1 MYLLSPNL
9 RCLLIATL
17 ALPLCFAL
25 AGCPSKGGGD
35 EAGDPILI
43 GEISSITGKEGA
55 FGQSAHRGIVLA
67 IEEANA
73 RGGVLGGRSLRLL
86 TEDNQSKAGGSGT
99 AARKLISRNKVV
111 AILGEVV
118 SSRSLEIASIAQLTH
133 TPMISPAS
141 TAESVTQAG
150 DYVFRVC
157 FLDSFQGT
165 VMGKFAYEMLGLRR
179 VAILSSVSSAYS
191 VGLAKHFKETF
202 VGLGGTIAVEQK
214 FAEGDKDFKAQLT
227 AIRAS
232 GIDAIYVPA
241 YYTETALISKQAREL
256 GLTIPLM
263 GGDGWGSPE
272 LLEIGGAAVE
282 GIYYST
288 HYSPESTAAQVVEFV
303 SKYRERWGGETPDAF
318 AALGYDAAL
327 LLIDSLERAGTTESA
342 ALRDAIAATRDL
354 LGATGRTAIDENGNA
369 SKAATIMTVKN
380 GRFTYV
386 GEVASE
392 PSQ

>member
-1 MYLLSPNL
+1 MNSLAPHFRSA
-9 RCLLIATL
+9 LIAAF
-17 ALPLCFAL
+17 ALPLCL
-25 AGCPSKGGGD
+25 AFSGCAPKGGD
-35 EAGDPILI
+35 DSAGDSILI

-67 IEEANA
+67 LEEANA
-73 RGGVLGGRSLRLL
+73 RGGVLGGRQLRLL

-118 SSRSLEIASIAQLTH
+118 SSRSLEIASIAQLTQ

-150 DYVFRVC
+150 DYIFRVC

-165 VMGKFAYEMLGLRR
+165 VMGKFAYETLGLRR

-202 VGLGGTIAVEQK
+202 AAEGGTIAAEQK

-232 GIDAIYVPA
+232 GVDAIYVPA

-272 LLEIGGAAVE
+272 LLEIGGDAVE

-288 HYSPESTAAQVVEFV
+288 HYSPESTAPQVLEFV
-303 SKYRERWGGETPDAF
+303 SNYRTTSHQF
-318 AALGYDAAL
+318 A
-327 LLIDSLERAGTTESA
+327 RAC
-342 ALRDAIAATRDL
+342 
-354 LGATGRTAIDENGNA
+354 GND
-369 SKAATIMTVKN
+369 
-380 GRFTYV
+380 
-386 GEVASE
+386 
-392 PSQ
+392 

>member
-1 MYLLSPNL
+1 MNSLVPNF
-9 RCLLIATL
+9 RSVFA
-17 ALPLCFAL
+17 AAFVLPICFAFV
-25 AGCPSKGGGD
+25 GCAPSQSPDDGTS
-35 EAGDPILI
+35 EILI

-67 IEEANA
+67 IEAANA
-73 RGGVLGGRSLRLL
+73 RGGVLGGRRLRLL

-118 SSRSLEIASIAQLTH
+118 SSRSLEIASIAQLTQ

-150 DYVFRVC
+150 DYIFRVC

-165 VMGKFAYEMLGLRR
+165 VMAKFAHETLGLRR

-202 VGLGGTIAVEQK
+202 LAAGGSIAAEQK

-227 AIRAS
+227 TIRAS
-232 GIDAIYVPA
+232 GVDAIYVPA

-272 LLEIGGAAVE
+272 LLEIGGDAVE

-288 HYSPESTAAQVVEFV
+288 HYSPDSTAPQVVEFV
-303 SKYRERWGGETPDAF
+303 SNYRARWAGETPDAF

-327 LLIDSLERAGTTESA
+327 LLIDALERAQTTESA
-342 ALRDAIAATRDL
+342 ALRTAIAATRDL
-354 LGATGRTAIDENGNA
+354 LGATGRTGIDEDGNA
-369 SKAATIMTVKN
+369 SKAATIMTVRD
-380 GRFTYV
+380 GQFTYV
-386 GEVASE
+386 GEVE
-392 PSQ
+392 P